1 MDINNEQSEAQW
13 LQTVE
18 QNSWQIEILISG
30 GLLIT
35 LYHIPDIINN
45 WMTKVVTDSQLTTS
59 ILLIFLMSLIVS
71 KALLIGFGANLLFRA
86 SWLASLGVHYA
97 FPKGIDYNNLEYSEE
112 IKNRLS
118 HKYRPTAKVLYLE
131 RLSSLSYSLA
141 IVFTVF
147 AVGAMLITLLLY
159 FTVFEPL
166 LPAEIYDSKPFGFSV
181 LAVVVVISLGAID
194 HFLFTKL
201 KNKDSWQGPL
211 MRFSKIVSF
220 LNLSFLFKHEWLV
233 LTSNIKRWKLYLT
246 GFGFFAA
253 AILLSMNDIS
263 WSTLSLG
270 FTNPLDHRDFT
281 QVSQP
286 WLSLQNSEYAENY
299 EKGQYMSNATIPSE
313 IVKHNYLPLFL
324 PYDQWYDISL
334 HNLFMKDS
342 IIWDV
347 ENAEEKVNN
356 KENYQKIQSV
366 FNQSFGVKIDNVL
379 QDSLKW
385 YIREHPNNAQLGFS
399 TILDIDSIDRGHHF
413 LQISYRVHRTQ
424 RIDTFGLRYI
434 PFWKE

>member
-1 MDINNEQSEAQW
+1 MDNNKEQSGAEW
-13 LQTVE
+13 LQNVE

-97 FPKGIDYNNLEYSEE
+97 FPKGINIDSLKYSAQV
-112 IKNRLS
+112 KNQLRN
-118 HKYRPTAKVLYLE
+118 KYHPTDKVLYLE
-131 RLSSLSYSLA
+131 QLSSLSYSLA
-141 IVFTVF
+141 IIFTVF

-159 FTVFEPL
+159 FMVFEPL

-181 LAVVVVISLGAID
+181 LAVVVMISLGAID

-211 MRFSKIVSF
+211 MGFSKIVSI

-246 GFGFFAA
+246 CFGFFAA
-253 AILLSMNDIS
+253 SILLSMNDIS

-281 QVSQP
+281 HVSQP
-286 WLSLQNSEYAENY
+286 WLSLQNNEYAENY

-313 IVKHNYLPLFL
+313 IVKDSYLPLFL

-334 HNLFMKDS
+334 HNLFLKDS
-342 IIWDV
+342 IVWDL
-347 ENAEEKVNN
+347 NNTTEKVDPE
-356 KENYQKIQSV
+356 KNYRKIQSV
-366 FNQSFGVKIDNVL
+366 LNKTFIVKIDNVKH
-379 QDSLKW
+379 DSLKW
-385 YIREHPNNAQLGFS
+385 HIREHPNNSQLGFS
-399 TILDIDSIDRGHHF
+399 TILDIDTIGRGNHF
-413 LQISYRVHRTQ
+413 LQLQYHVHRTE
-424 RIDTFGLRYI
+424 RIDTFGLRFI